1 MRGYFWRCIVLGT
14 LGLTAAVLLALTPL
28 GREID
33 LKLGDALLGL
43 SAPEADFSEVVVV
56 DVDEPSMAR
65 LQPEIGAWPYNRDI
79 YALVTPYLLN
89 AGAKAVA
96 YDILFSESRSG
107 DDAFANTLNARVV
120 LASASLPFGGAA
132 HDADYRER
140 LAQGAWARGMNW
152 LAQPWDDLTLPLA
165 KFDKEAATGVISI
178 LPDSDGMI
186 RRVPLLHRAYGEV
199 LPSLALATL
208 KAAGT
213 ALTLDLTAR
222 RTVINGAAIKTDAQ
236 GLAQLRFP
244 RNFNNLTVVP
254 FYEVALAAS
263 GSRGMP
269 VWRNLSMARL
279 CTWAAP
285 APCWATFTKHRWAE

>member
-1 MRGYFWRCIVLGT
+1 MRGYFWRCIILGT

-43 SAPEADFSEVVVV
+43 SAPEADFSEVVVI

-140 LAQGAWARGMNW
+140 LAQGARARYELSG
-152 LAQPWDDLTLPLA
+152 QTVGR
-165 KFDKEAATGVISI
+165 FD
-178 LPDSDGMI
+178 
-186 RRVPLLHRAYGEV
+186 
-199 LPSLALATL
+199 
-208 KAAGT
+208 
-213 ALTLDLTAR
+213 
-222 RTVINGAAIKTDAQ
+222 
-236 GLAQLRFP
+236 
-244 RNFNNLTVVP
+244 
-254 FYEVALAAS
+254 AAS
-263 GSRGMP
+263 GQIR
-269 VWRNLSMARL
+269 
-279 CTWAAP
+279 
-285 APCWATFTKHRWAE
+285 